1 MNSIEYLLS
10 DGTAINCFI
19 YDDSNR
25 KDVKTKKGKKKDSK
39 DDNYKNADGCII
51 VYDISNKKS
60 FEDIK
65 KIYIQKIKDK
75 CKKDIKIILLGNK
88 SDLNYL
94 REVSVEEGSKL
105 ALNNHFYFKE
115 TSCVE
120 NRNVA
125 DAFETIIET
134 TNFDVNKKK
143 IQRKKSNCVLF

>member
-1 MNSIEYLLS
+1 VNSIEYLLS

-19 YDDSNR
+19 YDDSNSN
-25 KDVKTKKGKKKDSK
+25 VKEDGKKKKKNK

-60 FEDIK
+60 FEEIK
-65 KIYIQKIKDK
+65 KVYIPKIRDK

-88 SDLNYL
+88 SDLDYL
-94 REVSVEEGSKL
+94 REVSVDEGSKL

-120 NRNVA
+120 NKNVA

-134 TNFDVNKKK
+134 TNFDVNKK
-143 IQRKKSNCVLF
+143 IQRKKGNCVIF